1 VGDGWLMVQADGE
14 SAEFAV
20 QVAEDFRGAG
30 LGLKLVDVL
39 IGIGREK
46 ALKTIYGIAL
56 KDNAGMLSL
65 ARRLGF
71 EVRRHDGEDTK
82 LVLEL

>member
-1 VGDGWLMVQADGE
+1 LLVQADGE
-14 SAEFAV
+14 DAEFAV

-56 KDNAGMLSL
+56 RENAGIIAL
-65 ARRLGF
+65 ATRLGF
-71 EVRRHDGEDTK
+71 EVRKHDADQVK